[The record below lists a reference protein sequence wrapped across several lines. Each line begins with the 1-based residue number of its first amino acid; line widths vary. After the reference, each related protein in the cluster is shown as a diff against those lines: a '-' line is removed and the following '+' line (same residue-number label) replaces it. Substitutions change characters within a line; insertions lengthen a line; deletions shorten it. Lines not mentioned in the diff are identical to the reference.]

1 MYTSHGHH
9 IPGTINNDDRPAQV
23 ARCGGPGLCKV
34 CMKEAQKFYGGERL
48 TMANVDTMKVVDVAR
63 KAKLVLL
70 EYLNQWDKVD
80 ADPANMYVSDDIA
93 VVWSAKVLGNWKAML
108 FLPERP
114 GKYYEVTY
122 DGAKKQAY
130 LDVYKKNVN
139 LVVKD

>member
-9 IPGTINNDDRPAQV
+9 IPGTIKNNDRPAQV

-34 CMKEAQKFYGGERL
+34 CMKEVQKFYGGERP
-48 TMANVDTMKVVDVAR
+48 TMANVDTMKIVNVACE
-63 KAKLVLL
+63 AKLVLL
-70 EYLNQWDKVD
+70 KYLNQWGNVD

-114 GKYYEVTY
+114 NKYYEVTY
-122 DGAKKQAY
+122 DCAKNQVY
-130 LDVYKKNVN
+130 LDVYRKSFN
-139 LVVKD
+139 LVVRD

>member
-93 VVWSAKVLGNWKAML
+93 VVWSAKVLGNWKAVL
-108 FLPERP
+108 FVPDRP
-114 GKYYEVTY
+114 GQYFEVTY
-122 DGAKKQAY
+122 DGSKKQSY
-130 LDVYKKNVN
+130 LDVYNKIENI
-139 LVVKD
+139 VVKD